1 MNMIKI
7 NRTKKS
13 KLFIFGAAVLVV
25 MLLASCSNMFQTKK
39 DNPASNSQLP
49 GSEMGI
55 ITVKVNDGNARTI
68 LPSTNDFKVEN
79 LTNIKLEGSWQ
90 GGDTQTVIEECTNW
104 TTFQTKATTAVQ
116 TGNWSFTLTA
126 KLGNVTFTGTQ
137 GTSTSPVT
145 IVKDTATT
153 LSFTLTTTTTY
164 GGLSLGITVASSEA
178 TTIDATLKTARNGD
192 STTVVDEQ
200 TLTITGSTATYTIS
214 IDGQTSKNQK
224 LTAGTYYLELDFKTS
239 DTLTVFNTWKGVVR
253 IVAGITTT
261 AAISWDLDTVYTIT
275 WHLDDGQ
282 LAGTYVQH
290 EKFTRKS
297 NSITLPTDAQ
307 ITHPDG
313 YTFGGWY
320 DNSAFSGD
328 PITEIDFTNPSNI
341 KPWNLHAKWV
351 YKVIYKDSVDN
362 DIDVLVQTYNKG
374 EATTRPADNPTHTGY
389 AFDDYYSDAA
399 CTADNTFTFGTVH
412 TSNQT
417 VYARFYNTLY
427 VKYGGS
433 STAEG
438 TRESAS
444 LDYVDTALDKIIN
457 MTPPQPADWIIQVS
471 GSWDGHPY
479 TLFRDTITTENAL
492 SITVQGKT
500 GNNTDILDRGCG
512 TNKANDGY
520 LFNIVT
526 AVPVTIKNIQLTGA
540 YVNGSG
546 GGITVGANA
555 NVTLGEGA
563 LIQGNKAGT
572 NGGGVYVAGNTES
585 LGKLTIL
592 SGAVISG
599 NSVDTNSGTN
609 TASYNGGGIY
619 NRGIVV
625 MKGGTISGN
634 KAIRGAGVYNDGN
647 TGSNP
652 KFYMSGDACIGDS
665 TMHTPYYAS
674 ATNSSNSTYTD
685 NVTNPYG
692 GGIYNYAGTVK
703 LGVTCNLDTMEEED
717 ELLTGGICYNY
728 AKGWGGGIYSSS
740 TANGEANIV
749 IKSGNISYNACG
761 DGGGGLYFTSSTAS
775 LVSIVE
781 MSGGTI
787 SQNYVPIGKKG
798 GAVVL
803 SAGMN
808 ANTFLFMS
816 GAANI
821 PKSEDYNNYIAFTSS
836 SNTYGGIM
844 ISGALSSSSGPFM
857 LDAASCTDGTTENPY
872 NPSSLISKY
881 GSVSDSDFSTA
892 VSKFNYS
899 YVASVGSTN
908 YYTQKDAYNAIIGA
922 EGNKSIRLGEAC
934 TGFMF
939 GNASTS
945 TGNKLAYAI
954 KMTSASTF
962 ILTVQSGAT
971 IQLPADSSNLFNGC
985 EHITDIDLRGFDTSL
1000 VTKFDSMFEG
1010 CCNVRDLYLSTFT
1023 NTSAT
1028 SAISMFK
1035 GCENLQNI
1043 YATSDFDLSTKLDA
1057 TTGEN
1062 IFNGCTRL
1070 TGGSGSAY
1078 TTYGDD
1084 YTCARLDSG
1093 STPGYF
1099 SAL

>member
-1 MNMIKI
+1 MNMIKN
-7 NRTKKS
+7 NRNNIF
-13 KLFIFGAAVLVV
+13 KLSLFCAAVLSL
-25 MLLASCSNMFQTKK
+25 MLLASCSNMFQTKR
-39 DNPASNSQLP
+39 DNPASKSQLP
-49 GSEMGI
+49 DSEMGI

-68 LPSTNDFKVEN
+68 LPSTDDFKVEN

-90 GGDTQTVIEECTNW
+90 GGETQTVIAECTNW
-104 TTFQTKATTAVQ
+104 TNFQANATTAVQ
-116 TGNWSFTLTA
+116 TGNWIFTLTA

-137 GTSTSPVT
+137 GTSTAPVT

-153 LSFTLTTTTTY
+153 LNFTLTTTTTY

-178 TTIDATLKTARNGD
+178 TTIDATLKTARSGG
-192 STTVVDEQ
+192 SVVDEQ
-200 TLTITGSTATYTIS
+200 TLTLSAGAATYAIS

-261 AAISWDLDTVYTIT
+261 ATISWDLDTVYTIT
-275 WHLDDGQ
+275 WELDDGQ

-374 EATTRPADNPTHTGY
+374 ETTTRPADNPTHAGY
-389 AFDDYYSDAA
+389 AFDDYYADAA
-399 CTADNTFTFGTVH
+399 CTEDNEFTFGTVL
-412 TSNQT
+412 TSNTT

-427 VKYGGS
+427 VKYGA
-433 STAEG
+433 TYTTEG
-438 TRESAS
+438 GDRESES
-444 LDYVDTALDKIIN
+444 LVDVGYALDRIIAIN
-457 MTPPQPADWIIQVS
+457 QPADWIIQVS
-471 GSWDGHPY
+471 GSWDGHSY
-479 TLFRDTITTENAL
+479 TLFRDTITTDNAS

-572 NGGGVYVAGNTES
+572 NGGGIYVAGNTES

-599 NSVDTNSGTN
+599 NSVDTNTGTN

-625 MKGGTISGN
+625 MKGGTINGN

-674 ATNSSNSTYTD
+674 ATNYSNSTYTD

-821 PKSEDYNNYIAFTSS
+821 PKSEDHNNYIAFTSS

-857 LDAASCTDGTTENPY
+857 LDAASCTTANFNPT
-872 NPSSLISKY
+872 SLINKY
-881 GSVSDSDFSTA
+881 GSVSNDDFNTA
-892 VSKFNYS
+892 VSKFNLS
-899 YVASVGSTN
+899 YVACIGSTN
-908 YYTQKDAYNAIIGA
+908 YYTQKDAYDAILAA
-922 EGNKSIRLGEAC
+922 EGNNSIELGEAC
-934 TGFMF
+934 TGFML
-939 GNASTS
+939 GNSQTS
-945 TGNKLAYAI
+945 SGNKLAYAM
-954 KMTSASTF
+954 KANTTASTF
-962 ILTVQSGAT
+962 ALYVQNGAT
-971 IQLPADSSNLFNGC
+971 IQLQADSSNLLKDCVKFTGM
-985 EHITDIDLRGFDTSL
+985 DIRGFDTSL

-1010 CCNVRDLYLSTFT
+1010 CYNVRYIYLSTFT
-1023 NTSAT
+1023 NTSAQ

-1035 GCENLQNI
+1035 GCENLGEI
-1043 YATSDFDLSTKLDA
+1043 IATADFDLSTKLDA

-1062 IFNGCTRL
+1062 IFNGCNSL

-1078 TTYGDD
+1078 TTYGDG
-1084 YTCARLDSG
+1084 YSYAKLDSG
-1093 STPGYF
+1093 SSSPGYF
-1099 SAL
+1099 KSN